1 MRRLLE
7 TINVF
12 FLSAKGE
19 HAVLQY
25 CHMAFAV
32 CKQGSSRPFLPI
44 LVGTQ
49 SNIIPGV
56 PETPVSHSPGVTP
69 EQLSCSHP
77 P

>member
-1 MRRLLE
+1 MRRFLE

-32 CKQGSSRPFLPI
+32 CKQGSSRPFPPI
-44 LVGTQ
+44 LVATH
-49 SNIIPGV
+49 SNIIPV
-56 PETPVSHSPGVTP
+56 ELETPASPSPGVTP